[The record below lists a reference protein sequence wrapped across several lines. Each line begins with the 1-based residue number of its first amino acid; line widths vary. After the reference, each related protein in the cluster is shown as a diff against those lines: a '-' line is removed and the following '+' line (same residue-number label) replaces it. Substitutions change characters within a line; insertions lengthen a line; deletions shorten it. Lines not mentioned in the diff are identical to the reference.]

1 MRQHFSAQQVHLDL
15 SGRDLSMVNESGDR
29 VIHGGDYGISIGGG
43 QPATGAPGVQATFAI
58 RGEQQLPE

>member
-1 MRQHFSAQQVHLDL
+1 
-15 SGRDLSMVNESGDR
+15 MVNESGDR
-29 VIHGGDYGISIGGG
+29 VIAAGDYGISIGGG